1 MHAFPYLMLDIQY
14 VCLLSLSMMV
24 TVAVIGF
31 PRARPLI
38 GFDRV
43 AVKVSAPSWRLS
55 STAETAAVAVVIM
68 AGKVKILPV
77 IAA

>member
-1 MHAFPYLMLDIQY
+1 MLDIQY

-24 TVAVIGF
+24 TVAVIEF
-31 PRARPLI
+31 PRASPFV